1 MSNEENK
8 ESVIASYEL
17 TAAHKEDDDIS
28 ESEVNDM
35 INESEEGTV
44 PSVEHTGKAR
54 GILHFLYKNLLWFI
68 ICIAIFV
75 ICIIASNLYFRI
87 QDRKT
92 LNSVSSHEI
101 SPNNLDVTNKLT
113 LLEKINII
121 NGECYYTDLNF
132 DYTDKHSYSEIHD
145 ITVNELTSYFSDYF
159 SCDFTVNGI
168 YEMYISKYLATSD
181 EDSYRSFTIWVVNIC
196 YFGFEMNCFLDY
208 DTNKLITF
216 TMNLDPNSNT
226 FYSEGS
232 LVELEYYNDY
242 ILPLYNFLG
251 SHVGNS
257 TTFSDTCFDTLYDIL
272 ASYYELSFE
281 KGSGS
286 GAGMT
291 PTKIPDSDLQLFEK
305 LTGTPLTAHTYYT
318 YTTEITM
325 ELDVDTTEEY
335 NFYMK
340 NGLFFYQMNRYFYN

>member
-1 MSNEENK
+1 MSNEEKK
-8 ESVIASYEL
+8 EPVIASYEL
-17 TAAHKEDDDIS
+17 TAAHKEEDDIS

-44 PSVEHTGKAR
+44 SSVEHTGKAR
-54 GILHFLYKNLLWFI
+54 GILHFL
-68 ICIAIFV
+68 
-75 ICIIASNLYFRI
+75 
-87 QDRKT
+87 Q
-92 LNSVSSHEI
+92 
-101 SPNNLDVTNKLT
+101 NNLDVTNKLT

-121 NGECYYTDLNF
+121 NEECYYTDLNF

-181 EDSYRSFTIWVVNIC
+181 ENSYRSFTIWVVNIY
-196 YFGFEMNCFLDY
+196 YFGFEMNFFLDY

-226 FYSEGS
+226 FYNEES

-272 ASYYELSFE
+272 VSYYELNLE

-291 PTKIPDSDLQLFEK
+291 PTEIPNSDLQLFDCSY
-305 LTGTPLTAHTYYT
+305 LLYLHY
-318 YTTEITM
+318 
-325 ELDVDTTEEY
+325 
-335 NFYMK
+335 
-340 NGLFFYQMNRYFYN
+340 

>member
-101 SPNNLDVTNKLT
+101 SP
-113 LLEKINII
+113 
-121 NGECYYTDLNF
+121 
-132 DYTDKHSYSEIHD
+132 S
-145 ITVNELTSYFSDYF
+145 
-159 SCDFTVNGI
+159 
-168 YEMYISKYLATSD
+168 
-181 EDSYRSFTIWVVNIC
+181 RTIWR
-196 YFGFEMNCFLDY
+196 
-208 DTNKLITF
+208 K
-216 TMNLDPNSNT
+216 NSFCINVSRMAELKVKT
-226 FYSEGS
+226 SVS
-232 LVELEYYNDY
+232 L
-242 ILPLYNFLG
+242 
-251 SHVGNS
+251 
-257 TTFSDTCFDTLYDIL
+257 
-272 ASYYELSFE
+272 
-281 KGSGS
+281 
-286 GAGMT
+286 
-291 PTKIPDSDLQLFEK
+291 
-305 LTGTPLTAHTYYT
+305 
-318 YTTEITM
+318 
-325 ELDVDTTEEY
+325 
-335 NFYMK
+335 
-340 NGLFFYQMNRYFYN
+340 